1 MKGSMLIGIA
11 TMLAVFGGQPL
22 WADEPKGEPM
32 EQGKGYGEQGGGMK
46 GRHGGAGHFLRHLLM
61 HQKEIGLSEEQVGKI
76 NALQLELDKTRIRTE
91 AEIQVAER
99 ELHALVRD
107 DKADL
112 AAIEAKLRQGADL
125 EVGLRLAAVKTRR
138 DAMALLTPEQRE
150 KEKAEHE
157 KMMKKRG
164 EHRMGEMDCPG
175 CGMMK
180 GGSPGGHSPKGGQ
193 KPGEER
199 MGPAH

>member
-1 MKGSMLIGIA
+1 MRINTFIGLMAVLALMAAPYAWGDEPHKG
-11 TMLAVFGGQPL
+11 
-22 WADEPKGEPM
+22 PKGEG
-32 EQGKGYGEQGGGMK
+32 QGYGEHGGGMK

-61 HQKEIGLSEEQVGKI
+61 HQKEIGLSEEQIGRIK
-76 NALQLELDKTRIRTE
+76 ALQLELDKTRIRTE

-99 ELHALVRD
+99 EMHELVRD
-107 DKADL
+107 EKADL

-138 DAMALLTPEQRE
+138 AALALLTPEQRD

-164 EHRMGEMDCPG
+164 EHKMGD
-175 CGMMK
+175 MK
-180 GGSPGGHSPKGGQ
+180 GMEHGMGQ
-193 KPGEER
+193 GMKPGTEH

>member
-1 MKGSMLIGIA
+1 MKSFIGLMAILAFMIA
-11 TMLAVFGGQPL
+11 PFA
-22 WADEPKGEPM
+22 WADEPHGGPK
-32 EQGKGYGEQGGGMK
+32 EQGKGYGEQGGGIK
-46 GRHGGAGHFLRHLLM
+46 GHHGGAGHFLRHLLM
-61 HQKEIGLSEEQVGKI
+61 HQKEIGLNEDQVAKI

-99 ELHALVRD
+99 ELHELVRD

-138 DAMALLTPEQRE
+138 AAMALLTPEQRE

-157 KMMKKRG
+157 KMMKKRS
-164 EHRMGEMDCPG
+164 EQQMGEKK
-175 CGMMK
+175 GMEQGM
-180 GGSPGGHSPKGGQ
+180 GQ
-193 KPGEER
+193 GMKPGAER
-199 MGPAH
+199 MDPAH

>member
-1 MKGSMLIGIA
+1 MTRSILIGIA
-11 TMLAVFGGQPL
+11 IMFLALGAPSL
-22 WADEPKGEPM
+22 RADEPHGGPK
-32 EQGKGYGEQGGGMK
+32 EQGKGYGEHGGGMK
-46 GRHGGAGHFLRHLLM
+46 GHHGGAGHYLRHLLM

-76 NALQLELDKTRIRTE
+76 KTLQLELDKTRIRTE

-99 ELHALVRD
+99 ELHEMVRD
-107 DKADL
+107 EKADL
-112 AAIEAKLRQGADL
+112 AAVEAKLRQGAEL

-138 DAMALLTPEQRE
+138 AAMALLTPEQRE

-164 EHRMGEMDCPG
+164 DHKMGD
-175 CGMMK
+175 MK
-180 GGSPGGHSPKGGQ
+180 GMEHGMGQ
-193 KPGEER
+193 GMKPGAEH

>member
-11 TMLAVFGGQPL
+11 MMLAVFGIQPL
-22 WADEPKGEPM
+22 WADEPHGATK
-32 EQGKGYGEQGGGMK
+32 EQGKGYGEHGGGGMK
-46 GRHGGAGHFLRHLLM
+46 GHHGGAGHFLRHLLM
-61 HQKEIGLSEEQVGKI
+61 HQKEIGLSDEQTGRIK
-76 NALQLELDKTRIRTE
+76 ALQLELDKTRIRAE

-99 ELHALVRD
+99 ELHELVRD
-107 DKADL
+107 EKADL

-164 EHRMGEMDCPG
+164 ERQMGG
-175 CGMMK
+175 KKGMEHGMSQ
-180 GGSPGGHSPKGGQ
+180 GM
-193 KPGEER
+193 KPGAEH
-199 MGPAH
+199 MSPMH

>member
-11 TMLAVFGGQPL
+11 AILLAFGGQPL
-22 WADEPKGEPM
+22 WADEPQGGPK

-61 HQKEIGLSEEQVGKI
+61 HQKEIGLNEDQVAKI
-76 NALQLELDKTRIRTE
+76 NALQLELDKTRIRAET
-91 AEIQVAER
+91 EIQVAER
-99 ELHALVRD
+99 ELHALIRD

-138 DAMALLTPEQRE
+138 AAMALLTPEQRE

-157 KMMKKRG
+157 KMMKKRS
-164 EHRMGEMDCPG
+164 EQHMGEKK
-175 CGMMK
+175 GMEHGM
-180 GGSPGGHSPKGGQ
+180 GQ
-193 KPGEER
+193 GMKPGAER
-199 MGPAH
+199 MDPAH